1 MDIDLIKGYLS
12 PGVSLNHFRDA
23 AGLRHS
29 VLPIRILLPHHL
41 SSSLADELVL
51 ESHGSRKLDVN
62 IPLVAV
68 VCVDV
73 RIERDSLLD
82 VPRA

>member
-12 PGVSLNHFRDA
+12 PGVSLNRSRDA
-23 AGLRHS
+23 AGLRYS
-29 VLPIRILLPHHL
+29 VLPVRILLPHHL

-51 ESHGSRKLDVN
+51 ESHGSRKLNVN

-68 VCVDV
+68 ICIDV
-73 RIERDSLLD
+73 RAERDSLLD